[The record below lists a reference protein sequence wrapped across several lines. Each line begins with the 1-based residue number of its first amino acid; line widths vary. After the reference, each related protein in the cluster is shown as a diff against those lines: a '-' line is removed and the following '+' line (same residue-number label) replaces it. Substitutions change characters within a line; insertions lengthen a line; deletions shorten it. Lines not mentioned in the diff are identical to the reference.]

1 MKKTTIMKL
10 NVDNQLLNFINDE
23 VIQGLD
29 LDINKFW
36 EGFSNSVHNLTPLN
50 NKLLKKRIEIQKKID
65 DWHRSNKDKKI
76 DKSEYIKFLK

>member
-1 MKKTTIMKL
+1 MKL

-50 NKLLKKRIEIQKKID
+50 NKLLK
-65 DWHRSNKDKKI
+65 
-76 DKSEYIKFLK
+76 Y